1 LIDSKLP
8 VSPPPAAA
16 PPPSGGG
23 ITFPPAT
30 TPPPEKDKPIRTA
43 DFIDKNLNG
52 IDDRDEGPS
61 SPPPPE
67 KDKPIRTMDFIDN
80 NRNGIDDRDEKP
92 DRRRP
97 RGEFN
102 FGAIDPNSDIGRLLS
117 RIGRPGKPGRS
128 MPGKGGGTPP
138 PQTGGGL
145 PSRPPPT
152 TIPISPPTAGPP
164 TAGPP
169 ATTPPGDGGYTPGP
183 IPVTTLP
190 TPGFIAN
197 PLPKPPGQGTGTPYF
212 TPTPGSLTPGTIPGN
227 LNLPSLQT
235 SGLPQQALGQNPNLG
250 PGMLGGAENAGY
262 YTDRFGNVILSP
274 GAVKPPG
281 RAKGGPASDKE
292 LLALLKGEK
301 KDAYAESLKNF
312 NSARAM
318 LENLSDMPG
327 ETTTEY
333 SSTPISQ
340 TIRRA
345 TRQPIRQET
354 DRGTARGMAME
365 LESLTAAQEPKR
377 APDTLA
383 ELLKMSESIRS
394 RDAMSAKDLMRD
406 TFGTEKL
413 TKKQLARL
421 GDLMTRRFNE
431 GGEAKSAAREKLD
444 ELVEMLGRG
453 TRKMKRGA
461 AELLGV
467 ADIPQRAERESI
479 AAFGVGESGGGKA
492 DAMRHLMYQAD
503 LSRRMS
509 PAMAELISQAYESQL
524 LAPGQPSAEKEMDL
538 YNDALGREIGRQAK
552 TDEDVVRLA
561 REYVDKNKVR
571 ILPKEKRTGYKH
583 GGAVHRSGKKRK

>member
-1 LIDSKLP
+1 MKNID
-8 VSPPPAAA
+8 
-16 PPPSGGG
+16 
-23 ITFPPAT
+23 
-30 TPPPEKDKPIRTA
+30 
-43 DFIDKNLNG
+43 
-52 IDDRDEGPS
+52 
-61 SPPPPE
+61 
-67 KDKPIRTMDFIDN
+67 
-80 NRNGIDDRDEKP
+80 
-92 DRRRP
+92 
-97 RGEFN
+97 
-102 FGAIDPNSDIGRLLS
+102 
-117 RIGRPGKPGRS
+117 
-128 MPGKGGGTPP
+128 
-138 PQTGGGL
+138 
-145 PSRPPPT
+145 
-152 TIPISPPTAGPP
+152 
-164 TAGPP
+164 
-169 ATTPPGDGGYTPGP
+169 
-183 IPVTTLP
+183 
-190 TPGFIAN
+190 
-197 PLPKPPGQGTGTPYF
+197 
-212 TPTPGSLTPGTIPGN
+212 
-227 LNLPSLQT
+227 
-235 SGLPQQALGQNPNLG
+235 
-250 PGMLGGAENAGY
+250 
-262 YTDRFGNVILSP
+262 
-274 GAVKPPG
+274 
-281 RAKGGPASDKE
+281 
-292 LLALLKGEK
+292 
-301 KDAYAESLKNF
+301 
-312 NSARAM
+312 SARAM

-340 TIRRA
+340 TIRRS
-345 TRQPIRQET
+345 TRRPIRQET

-383 ELLKMSESIRS
+383 ELLKMSESVRS

-406 TFGTEKL
+406 TFGEGRL
-413 TKKQLARL
+413 TKKQLSRL
-421 GDLMTRRFNE
+421 GDLMTRRFAE

-467 ADIPQRAERESI
+467 ADIPQRAERESV